1 MTTVTPAATDST
13 RTSGTPGTAPGPG
26 QIAPPPKQRR
36 RPALVAVGV
45 ACVAVGG
52 MASAFAW
59 QATSNA
65 QEVLTV
71 RETIHRGEVI
81 AEDDLLSVR
90 IGVDPAIRPVLA
102 ADLDTIVGK
111 HAALDIS
118 VGGVVT
124 AEQVTDAPVPPQGQ
138 SVVGVSLTPTQ
149 LPSNQLRVGDRV
161 RVVTTA
167 EAAGAA
173 STSTPQAVAAVVAM
187 TTLDEMTGNTL
198 VNVQVPSEA
207 APAIAAKAAAG
218 SVALV
223 LDSQEQ

>member
-1 MTTVTPAATDST
+1 MTTMSPAPVRA
-13 RTSGTPGTAPGPG
+13 SGSPGTTPEPG

-81 AEDDLLSVR
+81 GEDDLLSVR
-90 IGVDPAIRPVLA
+90 VGVDPAIRPVLA

-111 HAALDIS
+111 HAALDIA
-118 VGGVVT
+118 VGGVLT
-124 AEQVTDAPVPPQGQ
+124 AEQVTGALVPPEGQ
-138 SVVGVSLTPTQ
+138 SVVGVSLTSTQ

-167 EAAGAA
+167 DAAGAA
-173 STSTPQAVAAVVAM
+173 ATSTPEAVAALVVM
-187 TTLDEMTGNTL
+187 SSLDEISGNTL